1 MKDSAFGRIFD
12 GRAKRGHSIS
22 GNLRSHLDRV
32 IAKIAQR
39 IKPLVISRHTM
50 QKNNADAARTFL
62 LGEAVDGIASKG
74 ESRLDDLRRQGPA
87 TIWNAPPLLPEPPPG

>member
-1 MKDSAFGRIFD
+1 
-12 GRAKRGHSIS
+12 
-22 GNLRSHLDRV
+22 
-32 IAKIAQR
+32 
-39 IKPLVISRHTM
+39 M